1 MVKRFI
7 ATLLSVF
14 CLFSIVGCSGSS
26 ANSSQS
32 ENQTSNSEDGSSGSS
47 AVVNAEL
54 SLTLPTEPV
63 SILSAAAETYFAA
76 DIDTILQTAIAEHTE
91 LNKDKAEGVTISY
104 SLEGLTAG
112 VEALWVRAEIFEK
125 GQTKAWKT
133 VSFAEGETSTIVYN
147 CKTGTTYEVE
157 LSAKLSNATFV
168 SVNGEFST
176 KEQMRMMRIDGIHN
190 VRDIGGYT
198 TVDGKKIK
206 QGLLYRGTE
215 LDNAVEP
222 TFSLT
227 PAGIRELTN
236 VLGIKYDMD
245 LRKQLSGAKNVLGV
259 SYRVYDAPHYSSAFY
274 EPGKTSL
281 KNVFTDMSNPN
292 NYPMYVHCTYGKDR
306 TGTVCF
312 ILGALLGMSEE
323 DLIRDFEISGLADR
337 ISGHNRE
344 GYFMHLLDC
353 FKGNDLMPQGATLQE
368 KAEYYLLDYCGL
380 TQEQIDSIQ
389 TIFLGE

>member
-1 MVKRFI
+1 MKRFI
-7 ATLLSVF
+7 ATLISFF
-14 CLFSIVGCSGSS
+14 CVFSIVACSTSPS
-26 ANSSQS
+26 NSSQS
-32 ENQTSNSEDGSSGSS
+32 DNQATNSESGSS
-47 AVVNAEL
+47 ESSTVVNAEL
-54 SLTLPTEPV
+54 TLELPTDPV
-63 SILSAAAETYFAA
+63 SVLSAAAETYFAS
-76 DIDTILQTAIAEHTE
+76 DIETILQTAIAEHTE

-104 SLEGLTAG
+104 SLEGLTDG

-133 VSFAEGETSTIVYN
+133 LSFAEGETSTIVYN
-147 CKTGTTYEVE
+147 CKTGMTYEVE

-168 SVNGEFST
+168 SANGEFTT
-176 KEQMRMMRIDGIHN
+176 KESMRMMRIDGIHN

-222 TFSLT
+222 TFSLQ
-227 PAGIRELTN
+227 PAGVREMTN

-245 LRKQLSGAKNVLGV
+245 LRKPLNGAKNVLGV
-259 SYRVYDAPHYSSAFY
+259 SYKVYDAPHYNSAFF

-281 KNVFTDMSNPN
+281 KNVFTDMANPN

-323 DLIRDFEISGLADR
+323 DLIRDFEISGLTDR
-337 ISGHNRE
+337 NSGHNRE
-344 GYFMHLLDC
+344 GYFMQFLDN
-353 FKGNDLMPQGATLQE
+353 FKGNDLMPQGITLQE

-380 TQEQIDSIQ
+380 TEGQINNIKS
-389 TIFLGE
+389 IFLVE